1 MSITPEQ
8 PVIPKIKYNAIL
20 NVMAK
25 GFHTD
30 KRPLHSYRPIEIK
43 TGIVPNAEG
52 SALVKLGNTQVI
64 AGVKLEIGQPYADTP
79 NEGVLIVNAEFV
91 PAASPTFEPGP
102 PDENAIELARVID
115 RSLREPRV
123 VGLDK
128 LAIVPGKKVWI
139 VWLDIYVLDH
149 DGNLLDAS
157 MLAAMAAL
165 ASAKIPKYEVI
176 NPDTGEINI
185 DKRTRTT
192 PLPINKFV
200 ATVTVN
206 KIGNYLVIDP
216 NQEEESIAS
225 ARLAI
230 SVSEDG
236 AIVGMQKMGMGY
248 FTEDEVRKAV
258 ELALQK
264 GRELIEIVKKSV
276 GIEQTLLSSSES
288 ESTAQ
293 GG

>member
-1 MSITPEQ
+1 MSVTPEQ
-8 PVIPKIKYNAIL
+8 PVIPKIRLNAIL
-20 NVMAK
+20 NVMSK
-25 GFHTD
+25 GVHTD
-30 KRPLHSYRPIEIK
+30 KRPLHSYRQIEIK
-43 TGIVPNAEG
+43 TGVVPNAEG

-64 AGVKLEIGQPYADTP
+64 AGVKLEVGQPYPDTP
-79 NEGVLIVNAEFV
+79 NEGVLIVNTEFV

-123 VGLDK
+123 IDLSK
-128 LAIVPGKKVWI
+128 LVIIPGKKVWL

-165 ASAKIPKYEVI
+165 ATTKIPKYEV
-176 NPDTGEINI
+176 NPGTGEVVI
-185 DKRTRTT
+185 DRTTRTT
-192 PLPINKFV
+192 PLPISKFV

-216 NQEEESIAS
+216 NQEEESIAT

-236 AIVGMQKMGMGY
+236 TIVGMQKMGMGY
-248 FTEDEVRKAV
+248 FTEDEIVKAI

-264 GRELIEIVKKSV
+264 GPELINTIKASI
-276 GIEQTLLSSSES
+276 GM
-288 ESTAQ
+288 
-293 GG
+293 G